1 MTRKNLSASG
11 YATLQR
17 SERSFSIRSLVLVL
31 ESLGFVKALA
41 AIYSTLL
48 EETVSP
54 RRTLHFIHAQLACI
68 MLVLPIACPLLV
80 HALLFVWAVLAV
92 RGCRKS

>member
-17 SERSFSIRSLVLVL
+17 SERSFSIRSLVIAL

-41 AIYSTLL
+41 AIYSGLL

-54 RRTLHFIHAQLACI
+54 RRTLHLLHAQVACLI
-68 MLVLPIACPLLV
+68 LVFPAALPLLV
-80 HALLFVWAVLAV
+80 RVLLFVWAVLAV